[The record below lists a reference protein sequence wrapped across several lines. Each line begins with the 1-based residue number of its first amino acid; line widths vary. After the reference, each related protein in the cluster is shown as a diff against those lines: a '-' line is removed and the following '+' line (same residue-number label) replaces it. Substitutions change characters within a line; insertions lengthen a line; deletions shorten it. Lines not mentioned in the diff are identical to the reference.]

1 MYNVSM
7 ITSVK
12 NDFIKELKLLKQEK
26 NILCLDN
33 PKLISEAIKEGWQ
46 ILHIIKTEKYE
57 NGFSDND
64 ILVSENVLNI
74 FTNTKTSQGVVAFVQ
89 QKKFEL
95 TEPKGDFL
103 ILDNVQDPG
112 NVGTLIRS
120 AVGANFLDIYLINC
134 ASVCLDKTV
143 RSTMGALFKCRV
155 YEVKDDFL
163 DILKGWNKR
172 IFITTMQGK
181 NIYDVPFPKN
191 IGLVIGNEG
200 HGVSEKLQK
209 IATDNISLPMQNN
222 LESLNAGTSGSIMMY
237 QITYGGKN
245 VRS

>member
-12 NDFIKELKLLKQEK
+12 NDFIKSLKSLKQEK
-26 NILCLDN
+26 DIICLDN
-33 PKLISEAIKEGWQ
+33 PKLIEEAIKEGWEVVN
-46 ILHIIKTEKYE
+46 ILKTEKFDKS
-57 NGFSDND
+57 FSKDE
-64 ILVSENVLNI
+64 ILVSDNVLNV
-74 FTNTKTSQGVVAFVQ
+74 FTNTKTSQGVVAFV
-89 QKKFEL
+89 KFKRQ
-95 TEPKGDFL
+95 EPKLPQGNFL

-134 ASVCLDKTV
+134 ASICLDKTI
-143 RSTMGALFKCRV
+143 RSTMGAIFKCRV
-155 YEVKDDFL
+155 YEVKEDFL
-163 DILKGWNKR
+163 QTLKSWKKR
-172 IFITTMQGK
+172 IFVTTMQGK
-181 NIYDVPFPKN
+181 NVYDVPFPNN
-191 IGLVIGNEG
+191 IGLVVGNEG
-200 HGVSEKLQK
+200 HGVSDELLK